1 MMSPQVAF
9 WLYNGP
15 NMLISILLYT
25 LIGRY
30 ILSLVFRPQSELV
43 IWRVFC
49 QVTDPVLNAV
59 RVITPAMVAPGLVMI
74 FAVFWLII
82 LRILWLLIAAMFGFL
97 PNVGAQ

>member
-1 MMSPQVAF
+1 MSADAAF

-15 NMLISILLYT
+15 NMVISILLYT

-30 ILSLVFRPQSELV
+30 MLSLFFRPQSELV

-49 QVTDPVLNAV
+49 QVTDPVLHAV
-59 RVITPAMVAPGLVMI
+59 RAITPRIVAPGLVMI

-82 LRILWLLIAAMFGFL
+82 LRILWLLIAVMYGFL
-97 PNVGAQ
+97 PQVGAQ

>member
-1 MMSPQVAF
+1 MSANAAF

-15 NMLISILLYT
+15 NMLLSILLYT

-30 ILSLVFRPQSELV
+30 MLSLVFRPQSELV

-49 QVTDPVLNAV
+49 QVTDPILNAV
-59 RVITPAMVAPGLVMI
+59 RAITPRIVAPGLVMI

-82 LRILWLLIAAMFGFL
+82 LRVLWLLIAVMYGFL
-97 PNVGAQ
+97 PQVGAQ

>member
-1 MMSPQVAF
+1 MSANAAF

-15 NMLISILLYT
+15 NMLLSILLYT

-30 ILSLVFRPQSELV
+30 LLSLIFRPQSELV

-49 QVTDPVLNAV
+49 QVTDPVLHMV
-59 RVITPAMVAPGLVMI
+59 RAITPKIVAPGLVMI

-82 LRILWLLIAAMFGFL
+82 LRILWLLVAVMYGFL
-97 PNVGAQ
+97 PQVGAQ

>member
-1 MMSPQVAF
+1 MSANTAF

-15 NMLISILLYT
+15 NMLLSILLYT

-30 ILSLVFRPQSELV
+30 LLSLVFRPQSELV

-59 RVITPAMVAPGLVMI
+59 RAVTPKIVPPGLVMI
-74 FAVFWLII
+74 FAVFWLIL
-82 LRILWLLIAAMFGFL
+82 LRIVWLIVAVMYGFL
-97 PNVGAQ
+97 PQVGAQ